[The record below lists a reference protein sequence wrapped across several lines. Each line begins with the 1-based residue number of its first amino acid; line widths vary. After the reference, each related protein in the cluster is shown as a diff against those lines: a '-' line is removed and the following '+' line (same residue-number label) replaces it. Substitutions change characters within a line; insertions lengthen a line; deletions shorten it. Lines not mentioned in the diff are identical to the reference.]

1 MHIYLTMKNLD
12 FLKNNVI
19 AHRGVYNS
27 NTPENTLPALIKC
40 VDKNYII
47 ELDIHILKDKTIV
60 VYHDYNLLRLCGTNK
75 VIETLSYEQL
85 SKIRIKKKYQI
96 PTLEQVMHI
105 VNGKVPILIEIKDL
119 DNNENFEKEL
129 IKILDN
135 YNGEFAIQSLNP
147 FVLDWFYKNRKD
159 YIIGLIIL
167 NELNYSV
174 FKKTIKKIDF
184 ISINKKQFPFN
195 HSTKNKLLIGWTI
208 KTKEEYTKYI
218 QYCDNLI
225 CEKFI

>member
-1 MHIYLTMKNLD
+1 MHIYLTMKNLE
-12 FLKNNVI
+12 FLKNNLI

-27 NTPENTLPALIKC
+27 QISENTLPSFTKC

-75 VIETLSYEQL
+75 VIETLSYAQL
-85 SKIRIKKKYQI
+85 SKIKINKKYQI
-96 PTLEQVMHI
+96 PTLKQVMHI
-105 VNGKVPILIEIKDL
+105 VNGKVPILIEVKDV
-119 DNNENFEKEL
+119 DSNENFEKEL
-129 IKILDN
+129 VKILDN
-135 YNGEFAIQSLNP
+135 YKGEFAIQSLNP
-147 FVLDWFYKNRKD
+147 FVIDWFYKNRKD
-159 YIIGLIIL
+159 YIVGLIVL

-184 ISINKKQFPFN
+184 ISINKKQLPFK

-208 KTKEEYTKYI
+208 KTNEEYTKYI
-218 QYCDNLI
+218 HYCDNLI